1 MRLKKFLDL
10 WLKLALMID
19 KAWEKFEKKIEK
31 EERIKKI
38 KSEYYAKIDAEISEK
53 MQQTTNNWKN
63 ITEKQKEINKKE
75 TGYYETNLERK
86 KRENLQEKEIN
97 KKETGYYETNLER
110 KKREDSVRKKKISKR
125 NIEITK
131 SVQKRP
137 GIFCIFCKTK
147 VDDQGFCY
155 C

>member
-1 MRLKKFLDL
+1 
-10 WLKLALMID
+10 MID

-86 KRENLQEKEIN
+86 KREEN
-97 KKETGYYETNLER
+97 
-110 KKREDSVRKKKISKR
+110 VRKKKISKR
-125 NIEITK
+125 NTEITK
-131 SVQKRP
+131 SLQKRP

-147 VDDQGFCY
+147 VDNHGYCY

>member
-19 KAWEKFEKKIEK
+19 KTWEKFEKKIEK

-86 KRENLQEKEIN
+86 KREEN
-97 KKETGYYETNLER
+97 
-110 KKREDSVRKKKISKR
+110 VRKKKISKR
-125 NIEITK
+125 NTEITK
-131 SVQKRP
+131 SLQKRP

-147 VDDQGFCY
+147 VDNHGYCY

>member
-19 KAWEKFEKKIEK
+19 KTWEKFEKKIEK

-86 KRENLQEKEIN
+86 KREDN
-97 KKETGYYETNLER
+97 
-110 KKREDSVRKKKISKR
+110 VRKKKISKR

-131 SVQKRP
+131 SLQKRP

-147 VDDQGFCY
+147 VDDKGFCY

>member
-63 ITEKQKEINKKE
+63 ITENQKEIQRLQKVCKKNQEYFVSFVKPKLIIMDIVIANKGSLYFQTSQCLFSQRHFALCFE
-75 TGYYETNLERK
+75 P
-86 KRENLQEKEIN
+86 
-97 KKETGYYETNLER
+97 
-110 KKREDSVRKKKISKR
+110 
-125 NIEITK
+125 K
-131 SVQKRP
+131 S
-137 GIFCIFCKTK
+137 
-147 VDDQGFCY
+147 
-155 C
+155 

>member
-1 MRLKKFLDL
+1 
-10 WLKLALMID
+10 MID

-86 KRENLQEKEIN
+86 KREDN
-97 KKETGYYETNLER
+97 
-110 KKREDSVRKKKISKR
+110 VRKKKISKR

-131 SVQKRP
+131 SLQKRP

-147 VDDQGFCY
+147 VDDKGFCY